1 MECFKITGSRG
12 SAWAYI
18 QMRIYIFPAL
28 TATNAKR
35 LCEGGLIVFV
45 WIVFAVR
52 LCSGAVG
59 LLPSVQPVHHRHQ
72 IESQMSA
79 DVLLTIFTASPS
91 REQLFL
97 FSR

>member
-1 MECFKITGSRG
+1 M
-12 SAWAYI
+12 YI
-18 QMRIYIFPAL
+18 NMYVYILHFYKCEVP
-28 TATNAKR
+28 NAKR
-35 LCEGGLIVFV
+35 LCEARLILFV
-45 WIVFAVR
+45 CIISL
-52 LCSGAVG
+52 LCSGALG
-59 LLPSVQPVHHRHQ
+59 PLASVQPVHHRHQ

>member
-59 LLPSVQPVHHRHQ
+59 LLPSQSITDTKLNLRCQ
-72 IESQMSA
+72 QMCS
-79 DVLLTIFTASPS
+79 
-91 REQLFL
+91 
-97 FSR
+97 

>member
-1 MECFKITGSRG
+1 MCINMYVYFLHFYKFEV
-12 SAWAYI
+12 
-18 QMRIYIFPAL
+18 
-28 TATNAKR
+28 TNAKR
-35 LCEGGLIVFV
+35 LCEARLILFV
-45 WIVFAVR
+45 CVISLPCV
-52 LCSGAVG
+52 GALG
-59 LLPSVQPVHHRHQ
+59 PLASVQPVHHRHQ